1 MFFGIL
7 TRQAIRRGTFDSVTD
22 LIDTIST
29 YIENWND
36 RCHPF
41 TWTKDADTILAK
53 ATHPKNRK
61 TQHASVT

>member
-1 MFFGIL
+1 MESDHARNPGRF
-7 TRQAIRRGTFDSVTD
+7 TFDSVTD

-29 YIENWND
+29 YIDAWND

-61 TQHASVT
+61 TQRASVT